1 VRWLA
6 LARRTGVRTG
16 TAVRRRGCFEP
27 CRRGFHNSPRRTPDH
42 KKPRKA
48 RRRPGFGIPA
58 RKVASRGP
66 SEPVFSSGLLLF
78 HRWRAR
84 ARCRYLP
91 ADDG

>member
-6 LARRTGVRTG
+6 LARRTGIGTG

-27 CRRGFHNSPRRTPDH
+27 CRRESRESPRRTPDH

-48 RRRPGFGIPA
+48 GRRPGFGVPA

-66 SEPVFSSGLLLF
+66 SESVISSDPHRI

-84 ARCRYLP
+84 ARGR
-91 ADDG
+91 